1 MALTRFA
8 VTHRIQLLA
17 FSTLIVSWWNACAMD
32 AQAQPFPSRTV
43 KIIVGQGPGVTSDNL
58 ARLVAAKLSDIWDQ
72 PVVVEGHAGAA
83 GTIAANMVAKA
94 PGDGYMLLLA
104 SSANLVM
111 AAVSVEGLRYDPIKD
126 FAPVGRIARIPW
138 AIAASP
144 KLPATNIAE
153 LIAFARANPG
163 RLTAGTTGP
172 GSTAAYG
179 IDMLARKAGIEILD
193 VPYRQQGLAI
203 QGLLAGEIDLVL
215 TDVVVLEPHV
225 KAGNMRLIAATGAKR
240 SHGFPDLPTL
250 GEQGFPEIVLEPWY
264 GIAAPAG
271 TPPAV
276 VSRLSE
282 GLTRALR
289 AGDVRGQIVSFGY
302 EPIDETP
309 ADFAAA
315 IAADIARFSGADR
328 SADGKSGRAGEN
340 AAAPIPRP
348 SAPSPAR

>member
-1 MALTRFA
+1 LSFVLA
-8 VTHRIQLLA
+8 VL
-17 FSTLIVSWWNACAMD
+17 WGACMVAVH
-32 AQAQPFPSRTV
+32 AQTFPSRTI

-58 ARLVAAKLSDIWDQ
+58 ARLVAAKLTEIWDQ

-111 AAVSVEGLRYDPIKD
+111 ATVAVEGLRYDPIRD
-126 FAPVGRIARIPW
+126 FAPIGRIARIPW
-138 AIAASP
+138 ALVARPS
-144 KLPATNIAE
+144 LPVKDIAE
-153 LIAFARANPG
+153 LIAYAKANPG

-179 IDMLARKAGIEILD
+179 VDTLAERAGIEILN

-203 QGLLAGEIDLVL
+203 QGLLAGEIDLAL
-215 TDVVVLEPHV
+215 TDLAVLEPHV
-225 KAGNMRLIAATGAKR
+225 KAGNMRFIAAGGSRRAP
-240 SHGFPDLPTL
+240 SVPDLPTFA
-250 GEQGFPEIVLEPWY
+250 EQGFPEIVLEPWY

-289 AGDVRGQIVSFGY
+289 ANDVRGQILALGY
-302 EPIDETP
+302 DPIDETP
-309 ADFAAA
+309 AEFAAA
-315 IAADIARFSGADR
+315 IAADVARFSGAEH
-328 SADGKSGRAGEN
+328 SADLTRGAGSERP
-340 AAAPIPRP
+340 AAPIPQP